1 LCSFTKVFAFLSCVR
16 FSALQFVVVVF
27 FSLSFL
33 SLSVTC
39 FFLSFVVGSRLKKK
53 EVHILLRLSLL
64 GFCFSFSEETLGIL
78 VSPSVYPVNFLYR
91 KSCGIPTG
99 GEVVPC
105 RAGAAVEAE
114 EEETWKGSL

>member
-1 LCSFTKVFAFLSCVR
+1 LL
-16 FSALQFVVVVF
+16 
-27 FSLSFL
+27 L
-33 SLSVTC
+33 SLFCWWFSIEEKGSS
-39 FFLSFVVGSRLKKK
+39 SFSSSA
-53 EVHILLRLSLL
+53 ESL

-99 GEVVPC
+99 GEVVPW

-114 EEETWKGSL
+114 AEETWKGSL